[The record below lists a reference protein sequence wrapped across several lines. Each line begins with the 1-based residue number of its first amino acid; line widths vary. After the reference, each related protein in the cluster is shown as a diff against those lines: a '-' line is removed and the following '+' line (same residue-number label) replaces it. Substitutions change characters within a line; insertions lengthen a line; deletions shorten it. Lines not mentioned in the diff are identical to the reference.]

1 MQTAPSLAARRGR
14 RSPQPPLLAIVL
26 ALAAACL
33 AVPGCDTA
41 DDSDADR
48 GAGHAAIVPGE
59 EWTDPGGRW
68 HMMTDTGT
76 LTEEQREEFD
86 RLKSIGYLSGSTEAP
101 EERGI
106 TVHDPTRAYAGL
118 NFFTSGHVPG
128 AFLMDMDGN
137 ILHEWRHSF
146 IDAWATGPREEL
158 PRSTKGAG
166 FWRRAHLFENGDV
179 LAVFDGMGLIKVDR
193 NSELIWAYLAGA
205 HHDLEVADDGSIYTL
220 IREPAIV
227 PRVDPDHAVLVD
239 FVAVLDPGGNE
250 LRRIPLLEAFE
261 QSDHADL
268 LEGMKDKGDIFH
280 TNTIEILDGSLAD
293 RVPGFDRGNLLI
305 CPRELDVIAVVD
317 VETEKVVWG
326 LKAPWV
332 RPHQPTVLPNG
343 NILIFDNRGYFGAS
357 RLLEFDPVT
366 FDIAWGYQTTNPMD
380 FYSKECGS
388 NIRLPNGN
396 TLVTETDRGRAFEVT
411 RGSEIVWEYV
421 NPAHAGDSNEF
432 IASLFEMIRLEPDF
446 PVGWIEEE

>member
-1 MQTAPSLAARRGR
+1 MPLPDSHHNERSRPHLPRTLGIASLVFV
-14 RSPQPPLLAIVL
+14 LVL
-26 ALAAACL
+26 AFL
-33 AVPGCDTA
+33 GCD
-41 DDSDADR
+41 SGGDAGGDQ
-48 GAGHAAIVPGE
+48 AALVPGE

-68 HMMTDTGT
+68 HMMTETGA
-76 LTEEQREEFD
+76 LTDEQREEFE

-101 EERGI
+101 DERGV
-106 TVHDPTRAYAGL
+106 TVHDQARAYAGL

-128 AFLMDMDGN
+128 AFLMDMEGN
-137 ILHEWRHSF
+137 VVHEWRYAF
-146 IDAWATGPREEL
+146 IDAWRTGPREEL

-166 FWRRAHLFENGDV
+166 FWRRAYLFENGDV
-179 LAVFDGMGLIKVDR
+179 LAIFDGMGLIKVDR
-193 NSELIWAYLAGA
+193 NSQLIWAYLSGA
-205 HHDLEVADDGSIYTL
+205 HHDLEVADDGTIYTL

-227 PRVDPDHAVLVD
+227 PRINPDHAVLVD
-239 FVAVLDPGGNE
+239 FVAVLDPDGNE

-261 QSDHADL
+261 QSEHAHL

-293 RVPGFDRGNLLI
+293 RVPGFDKGNLLI

-317 VETEKVVWG
+317 IETEKVVWG
-326 LKAPWV
+326 LTAPWV
-332 RPHQPTVLPNG
+332 KPHQPTVLRNG
-343 NILIFDNRGYFGAS
+343 NVLIFDNRGYYGAS
-357 RLLEFDPVT
+357 RVMEFDPVT
-366 FDIAWGYQTTNPMD
+366 QDIAWWYQTEDPMG
-380 FYSKECGS
+380 FFSKECGS

-396 TLVTETDRGRAFEVT
+396 TLITETDRGRAFEVT

-446 PVGWIEEE
+446 QVGWIEGH